1 MAAKS
6 TMLFDVLANIL
17 TEKSEETYVKHIAAD
32 DCAAAAK
39 FMVLRYL
46 TMSSCEAVRNVVLEN
61 YVVLER
67 MEEKLLY
74 KWLLRNVPR
83 QRSSFIRYIR

>member
-17 TEKSEETYVKHIAAD
+17 TEKSEETYAKHIAAD
-32 DCAAAAK
+32 DFAAAAK

-46 TMSSCEAVRNVVLEN
+46 TMSSCEEVRNVVLEN

>member
-17 TEKSEETYVKHIAAD
+17 TEKSEDTYVKHIAAD
-32 DCAAAAK
+32 DFAAAAK

-46 TMSSCEAVRNVVLEN
+46 SMSNYEAVRNVVLEN

>member
-6 TMLFDVLANIL
+6 TMLFDVLTNIL
-17 TEKSEETYVKHIAAD
+17 TEKSEDIYAKHIVAD
-32 DCAAAAK
+32 DFAAAAK

-46 TMSSCEAVRNVVLEN
+46 TMSSCETVRNVVLEN

>member
-1 MAAKS
+1 MAYKS
-6 TMLFDVLANIL
+6 TILFDVLENIL
-17 TEKSEETYVKHIAAD
+17 TEKSEDTYAKHIVAD
-32 DCAAAAK
+32 DFAAAAK

-46 TMSSCEAVRNVVLEN
+46 TLSTCEEVRNVVLEN
-61 YVVLER
+61 YIVLEH

-83 QRSSFIRYIR
+83 QRCSFIKYIR

>member
-1 MAAKS
+1 MAYKS

-17 TEKSEETYVKHIAAD
+17 TEKSEETYAKHIVAD
-32 DCAAAAK
+32 DFAAAAK

-46 TMSSCEAVRNVVLEN
+46 TLSTCEEVRNVVLEN
-61 YVVLER
+61 YIVLEH

-83 QRSSFIRYIR
+83 QRSSFIKYIR

>member
-17 TEKSEETYVKHIAAD
+17 TEKSEETYAKHIVAD
-32 DCAAAAK
+32 DFAAAAK

-46 TMSSCEAVRNVVLEN
+46 TLSTCEEVRNVVLEN
-61 YVVLER
+61 YIVLEH

-83 QRSSFIRYIR
+83 QRSSFIKYIR

>member
-17 TEKSEETYVKHIAAD
+17 TYKSTDQYAEHIASD
-32 DCAAAAK
+32 NFKDAAK
-39 FMVLRYL
+39 FMIIRYL
-46 TMSSCEAVRNVVLEN
+46 TMSTNSSVRDIVLDN
-61 YVVLER
+61 YVTLER
-67 MEEKLLY
+67 MPEPILY
-74 KWLLRNVPR
+74 KWLLANIPR

>member
-1 MAAKS
+1 MAYKS

-17 TEKSEETYVKHIAAD
+17 TEKSEETYAKHIVAD
-32 DCAAAAK
+32 DFAAAAK

-46 TMSSCEAVRNVVLEN
+46 TLSTCEEVRNVVLEN
-61 YVVLER
+61 YIVLEH

>member
-32 DCAAAAK
+32 DFAVAAK

-46 TMSSCEAVRNVVLEN
+46 TMSSSEAVRNVVLEN